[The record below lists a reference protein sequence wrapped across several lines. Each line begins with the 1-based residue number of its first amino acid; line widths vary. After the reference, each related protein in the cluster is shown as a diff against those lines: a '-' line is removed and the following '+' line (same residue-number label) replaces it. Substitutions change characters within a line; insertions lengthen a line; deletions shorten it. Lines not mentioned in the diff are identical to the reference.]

1 MKRKLFVISVDSLF
15 FDDVQWLTD
24 CPNLYGIYRRGSV
37 IQKMLSTYPAMT
49 YVAHS
54 TMMTGCHEEMHG
66 IYHNEK
72 VEVGVKH
79 PAWHWYRRELGT
91 QTILMRQKRRLLHIC
106 HKLAGYRRRPQY

>member
-91 QTILMRQKRRLLHIC
+91 QTIFDLKKCSGRISRTVWRS
-106 HKLAGYRRRPQY
+106 RF

>member
-72 VEVGVKH
+72 VEVGVSILH
-79 PAWHWYRRELGT
+79 GIGTDGNWEHRRF
-91 QTILMRQKRRLLHIC
+91 LMRQKKAVTPYLS
-106 HKLAGYRRRPQY
+106 